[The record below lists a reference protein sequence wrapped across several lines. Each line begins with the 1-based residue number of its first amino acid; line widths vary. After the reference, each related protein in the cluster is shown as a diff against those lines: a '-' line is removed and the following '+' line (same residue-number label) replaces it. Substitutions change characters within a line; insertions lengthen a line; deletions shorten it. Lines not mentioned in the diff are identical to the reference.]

1 MANVDVKTAAIVLDR
16 ALVEAKS
23 VQNKTG
29 RLIDGI
35 LTGNHKTYKYVLVTA
50 LLAKATN
57 DQIDPLSLQVG
68 DGNGGKYDARSLCH
82 KVVVPFETM
91 KLPGSLGNSNEP
103 YLNKPARFQT
113 LSMNNAVRAGRD
125 RQTLQDLITILS
137 KINSSKVAYKY
148 LKSALYRMKANHD
161 EYIAKY
167 SVGDIVLDISEFSQ
181 LVLDY
186 IYEITD
192 HTMEG
197 EVCPLIVAELEK
209 MTLGNCYDVRPHKVN
224 ESGSSSKEVGDI
236 DVYKDDTLCY
246 SIEVKDKDFTEQ
258 DVRHAINK
266 FRAANLNVSYFIYG
280 KNVSF
285 DEDAIFTALKE
296 IGREGHYCCLI
307 SILNFAKLRIADL
320 KAITIKDFV
329 TGLLNF
335 SKAINAKD
343 DTIEIIKDIAKRIFY

>member
-1 MANVDVKTAAIVLDR
+1 MANIDVKTAAIILDR
-16 ALVEAKS
+16 ALVES
-23 VQNKTG
+23 ELVQDKIG
-29 RLIDGI
+29 SLIDVI
-35 LTGNHKTYKYVLVTA
+35 LIGTHKTYRYILVTA

-57 DQIDPLSLQVG
+57 DSIDPLSLQVG
-68 DGNGGKYDARSLCH
+68 DGSEGKYDARSLCH
-82 KVVVPFETM
+82 KVIVPFETM

-103 YLNKPARFQT
+103 FLNKPARFQT

-125 RQTLQDLITILS
+125 RQTLQNLITILS
-137 KINSSKVAYKY
+137 SINSSKIAYTY
-148 LKSALYRMKANHD
+148 LKSALYRMKANHE

-186 IYEITD
+186 IYAITD

-209 MTLGNCYDVRPHKVN
+209 MTLGDSYEVRPHNVN
-224 ESGSSSKEVGDI
+224 ESGASSKEVGDI
-236 DVYKDDTLCY
+236 DVYKDGILCY
-246 SIEVKDKDFTEQ
+246 SIEVKDKNFTEY
-258 DVRHAINK
+258 DVRHAISK
-266 FRAANLNVSYFIYG
+266 FRDANLNVSYFIYG

-285 DEDAIFTALKE
+285 DEDAVYAALKE
-296 IGREGHYCCLI
+296 IGREGHYCCLM
-307 SILNFAKLRIADL
+307 SILNYAKLRIADL
-320 KAITIKDFV
+320 KTITINDFV

-343 DTIEIIKDIAKRIFY
+343 NTIEIIKEIAKHIFD